1 MNNIRSVFFSVVFAA
16 GIIAASASVSF
27 AQGAPA
33 AAVNAATTVTYP
45 IAELGSC
52 KNKQACKTYCDNP
65 NNMTA
70 CVSFAEKQGL
80 LTGDD
85 LRISK
90 IVAQKVADKQTPGGC
105 TTQGTCDAYCN
116 GNVEHLN
123 ECLSFGEQL
132 GVIPAS
138 DLAEA
143 KKIASALQ
151 KGAAMP
157 GQCKTKAE
165 CESYC
170 AVGGHIDEC
179 LNFAEASGILPADE
193 LAQARKVAPFLKN
206 GETPG
211 KCTTK
216 AECDAYCANDS
227 HFTECL
233 GFAEKAGFVTPEDAA
248 MAKKTGGKGPGGCKG
263 QDQCAVY
270 CNDEAHADECLN
282 FAKDKGLLTPEQ
294 LDLVNNG
301 IDQMKSGLNQVPEEV
316 RGQVTDC
323 LATAA
328 GGQDALNQILAKT
341 KTPTKAMGEKFQ
353 ACFANIAGLMQKEMT
368 AKYQQMGGAPGSGTG
383 APSGAPG
390 GAGGPPSASEIMK
403 NLPANVPADMRAK
416 IEQQIQNQI
425 NSAGGGKGAPSM
437 PPGGVPKGAPNA
449 EEMMQNIPAG
459 IPADMRAKIQEGIQ
473 KQMQNTGP
481 TGGVPPMP
489 PSSASQ
495 SGGSVPPSTPA
506 GGPVPAPGGMP
517 PSGTGAPSCA
527 VFANVPSCDY
537 VQGQGHDLC
546 VQCKGR

>member
-1 MNNIRSVFFSVVFAA
+1 MPITRSLVVSSIFAVCL
-16 GIIAASASVSF
+16 IAASASVSF
-27 AQGAPA
+27 AQSAPA
-33 AAVNAATTVTYP
+33 AATAAANAVTYP
-45 IAELGSC
+45 IADLGSC
-52 KNKQACKTYCDNP
+52 KNKQACKTYCDNADH
-65 NNMTA
+65 MTA

-80 LTGDD
+80 LKGED

-116 GNVEHLN
+116 GNAEHLN

-165 CESYC
+165 CENYC
-170 AVGGHIDEC
+170 AVGSHIDEC
-179 LNFAEASGILPADE
+179 LNFAEASGILPAEE
-193 LAQARKVAPFLKN
+193 LAQARKVAPFLKS

-216 AECDAYCANDS
+216 ASCDAFCADDA
-227 HFTECL
+227 HFGECL
-233 GFAEKAGFVTPEDAA
+233 SFAEKAGFVSTEEAV
-248 MAKKTGGKGPGGCKG
+248 MAKKVGGKGPGGCKG
-263 QDQCAVY
+263 QEQCLAY

-282 FAKDKGLLTPEQ
+282 FAKDKGLLSAEQ

-301 IDQMKSGLNQVPEEV
+301 VDQMKSGLDQIPEEV
-316 RGQVTDC
+316 RGTVTDC

-328 GGQDALNQILAKT
+328 GSQDALNQILAKT

-368 AKYQQMGGAPGSGTG
+368 AKYQQMGGAPRSGTG

-390 GAGGPPSASEIMK
+390 EAGGPPSASEIMK

-425 NSAGGGKGAPSM
+425 KNAGAGAPAGM
-437 PPGGVPKGAPNA
+437 PSGAP
-449 EEMMQNIPAG
+449 AG
-459 IPADMRAKIQEGIQ
+459 AP
-473 KQMQNTGP
+473 P
-481 TGGVPPMP
+481 T
-489 PSSASQ
+489 
-495 SGGSVPPSTPA
+495 GSVPPMMQT
-506 GGPVPAPGGMP
+506 GGAVPAPGNVPP
-517 PSGTGAPSCA
+517 PSATQGAPAASPEMCA
-527 VFANVPSCDY
+527 AFVSVPSCSYITDDRA
-537 VQGQGHDLC
+537 HDLC
-546 VQCKGR
+546 NKCKGQ